1 METKRPKTKRAWRR
15 VGIASLVTLLL
26 GIGAFGGAQV
36 WVTQAGNGRHT
47 GDISRVPTR
56 NVALVLGTSNTL
68 VNGRPNLYYT
78 GRIRAA
84 TELWKANKCQ
94 YFIVSGDN
102 GTRGYDEPTDMK
114 NDLVENGVPEKNI
127 YCDYAGFRT
136 LDSMV
141 RAKQVF
147 GQSEIL
153 VVSQDWHNERAIFLG
168 KHHGLDAFGYD
179 APGPHE
185 AYFSGVRE
193 VFARVQAAL
202 DVTIL
207 QTKPKFLGEKVT
219 IGKE

>member
-1 METKRPKTKRAWRR
+1 MAAKKKLRR
-15 VGIASLVTLLL
+15 LGIALL
-26 GIGAFGGAQV
+26 GVVALGIACIVGAQV
-36 WVTQAGNGRHT
+36 WVTQSGKGRHT
-47 GDISRVPTR
+47 SDISRVPNR

-68 VNGRPNLYYT
+68 ANGRPNLYYT

-114 NDLVENGVPEKNI
+114 NDLIANGVPEKNI

-141 RAKQVF
+141 RAKKVF

-168 KHHGLDAFGYD
+168 KHHEVDAFGYD
-179 APGPHE
+179 ARGPHE
-185 AYFSGVRE
+185 AYFSGIRE
-193 VFARVQAAL
+193 TFARVQAVL

-207 QTKPKFLGEKVT
+207 QKKPKFLGEPVLV
-219 IGKE
+219 GELR